1 MSLDWLKWDKD
12 HCWHPYTQHGID
24 TKPLA
29 VLSAKNATLHLGDG
43 RQLIDGISSW
53 WSVLHGHA
61 IPELVEAL
69 RHQTATLD
77 HVLFAGCTHEPA
89 AKLSRQIIKMVN
101 ENTEDFDGPA
111 LSRVFFSDN
120 GSTAVEVALKM
131 AYQAAVKKGEA
142 HKNIFIALEDSYHG
156 DTFGAMSLS
165 DPDPFFKAFK
175 PFLFEVVRIKPTE
188 EALENAL
195 QEHGKNT
202 AGVIL
207 EPLLQG
213 AAGMNFHSADFVKAT
228 RRLCDAHNT
237 FFIADEVATAWGR
250 LGSLLACDFAQ
261 VRPDFLCLSKGLSG
275 GILPLSLTVTHEA
288 IFDLFK
294 SPSRADAFFHG
305 HTFTANPIACH
316 SANVSLELY
325 QQKNLPKRFIAI
337 GDIILEN
344 IADETKN
351 HPQIEVRHQGAIIA
365 LALKEKDAGYLSGIG
380 EKLRA
385 ACLAHNEV
393 LLRPLGSVLYT
404 FPPACT
410 TDEEAAKIGQAL
422 SEIALSAFN

>member
-1 MSLDWLKWDKD
+1 LEK
-12 HCWHPYTQHGID
+12 
-24 TKPLA
+24 
-29 VLSAKNATLHLGDG
+29 
-43 RQLIDGISSW
+43 
-53 WSVLHGHA
+53 
-61 IPELVEAL
+61 
-69 RHQTATLD
+69 
-77 HVLFAGCTHEPA
+77 
-89 AKLSRQIIKMVN
+89 
-101 ENTEDFDGPA
+101 
-111 LSRVFFSDN
+111 
-120 GSTAVEVALKM
+120 
-131 AYQAAVKKGEA
+131 
-142 HKNIFIALEDSYHG
+142 ALE
-156 DTFGAMSLS
+156 
-165 DPDPFFKAFK
+165 
-175 PFLFEVVRIKPTE
+175 
-188 EALENAL
+188 
-195 QEHGKNT
+195 EHGKNT

-228 RRLCDAHNT
+228 RHLCDAHNT

-316 SANVSLELY
+316 SANVSMQLY

-344 IADETKN
+344 IADEAKN

>member
-1 MSLDWLKWDKD
+1 MNLDWLNWDKE

-24 TKPLA
+24 TNPLA
-29 VLSAKNATLHLGDG
+29 VVSAQDATLHLADG
-43 RQLIDGISSW
+43 RKLIDGISSW

-61 IPELVEAL
+61 QGELIEAL
-69 RHQTATLD
+69 QYQTATLD

-89 AKLSRQIIKMVN
+89 ASLSRQIVKMVN
-101 ENTEDFDGPA
+101 ENTEGFEGPN
-111 LSRVFFSDN
+111 LNRVFFSDN

-131 AYQAAVKKGEA
+131 AYQSAVKKGEA

-165 DPDPFFKAFK
+165 DPDPFFQTFK
-175 PFLFEVVRIKPTE
+175 PFLFEVVRIPPTE
-188 EALENAL
+188 EALQAAL
-195 QEHGKNT
+195 EQHGPNT
-202 AGVIL
+202 AAVIL
-207 EPLLQG
+207 EPILQG
-213 AAGMNFHSADFVKAT
+213 AAGMNFHSADFVRAT
-228 RRLCDAHNT
+228 RRLCDEHNT
-237 FFIADEVATAWGR
+237 FFIADEVATAFGR

-275 GILPLSLTVTHEA
+275 GILPLALTLTHEG

-305 HTFTANPIACH
+305 HTFTANPIACNA
-316 SANVSLELY
+316 ANASLRLFKKNNVPERFTEIGKLILDNLSPEL
-325 QQKNLPKRFIAI
+325 KS
-337 GDIILEN
+337 
-344 IADETKN
+344 
-351 HPQIEVRHQGAIIA
+351 HPQVELRHQGAIVA
-365 LALKEKDAGYLSGIG
+365 LALKEEDAGYLSGIG

-404 FPPACT
+404 FPLACV
-410 TDEEAAKIGQAL
+410 TDEEAVKIAKAL
-422 SEIALSAFN
+422 SEIALSALD